1 MSEHNVTDTSLK
13 RTIMILLKLKQ
24 EQISKLQRSFGGK
37 MAKASILNTKFI
49 KKYYKELSNLNSF

>member
-24 EQISKLQRSFGGK
+24 EQISKLQRRQNHQYLTQSL
-37 MAKASILNTKFI
+37 SRNTTK
-49 KKYYKELSNLNSF
+49 N